1 MNNLI
6 NFLTAGILAAAPLLF
21 GVLGEILAEKSGN
34 LNLGVEGM
42 MFMGGIGG
50 LLGAYF
56 YGGATENPSAL
67 MAVLIAM
74 LCSMLCAGLGAF
86 LFSVLT
92 ISLRANQ
99 NVTGLAL
106 TIFGVGFANFFGE
119 AIAAT
124 DPNRV
129 LSVSEAVRDAFNG
142 AIFPP
147 ALVNIPFLGKLLFS
161 HNFMVYLS
169 VLLAVA
175 LSLFL
180 YHSRRGL
187 NLRAVGENPA
197 TADAA
202 GVNVTLYKYMATCVG
217 GAVTGLG
224 GLYLVMNGAC
234 GVGGVWVH
242 NCIDGYGWLAV
253 ALVIFSVWSPG
264 RAVLCSLVFGGLS
277 VMRFYYPISWIP
289 SSIYDIVPYLT
300 TAIVLIA
307 VSIRN
312 SRQSQPPES
321 LGLAYFRE
329 ER

>member
-6 NFLTAGILAAAPLLF
+6 NFLTVGILAAAPLLF

-42 MFMGGIGG
+42 MFMGGVGG
-50 LLGAYF
+50 IMGAYF
-56 YGGATENPSAL
+56 YGRATETPSTMVAVFIAL
-67 MAVLIAM
+67 LCAM
-74 LCSMLCAGLGAF
+74 LCAAFGAF
-86 LFSVLT
+86 LYSVLT

-106 TIFGVGFANFFGE
+106 TIFGVGFGNFFGE
-119 AIAAT
+119 AIAAQ
-124 DPNRV
+124 DPGRV
-129 LSVSEAVRDAFNG
+129 LAVSEAVRNAFNG
-142 AIFPP
+142 PIFPP
-147 ALVNIPFLGKLLFS
+147 AMVNIPYIGKLLFS
-161 HNFMVYLS
+161 HNFMVYLA
-169 VLLAVA
+169 VLIAVA
-175 LSLFL
+175 LSVFL
-180 YHSRRGL
+180 YHSRKGL
-187 NLRAVGENPA
+187 NLRAVGESPA

-202 GVNVTLYKYMATCVG
+202 GVNVTLYKYVATCLG
-217 GAVTGLG
+217 GAISGLG

-253 ALVIFSVWSPG
+253 ALVIFSVWSPA
-264 RAVLCSLVFGGLS
+264 RAVVCALIFGGLS
-277 VMRFYYPISWIP
+277 VMRYYYPIPFIP
-289 SSIYDIVPYLT
+289 STIYDIVPYLT
-300 TAIVLIA
+300 TAVVLIA

-312 SRQSQPPES
+312 SRQSQPPQS